1 MICRIVLVTVL
12 CTPLSVAQGQGGG
25 CLSQTKSDIGQDA
38 AGMVKAVVRAP
49 RVVLQPHNLKWEL
62 PIAAATA
69 VFITSVDGHTVGLVT
84 SPAVASDS
92 RKASNAAFGAEIL
105 LGAVP
110 YVAGCAGGRE
120 HARRAGFA
128 ALEGMGYALGTA
140 AVLKEAFNRQSP
152 TSRNSEGDF
161 WEGGKSFPSGHAM
174 GTWGLASALAHK
186 YPQNRPLKWA
196 AYGLAVTTS
205 LLRIPARKH
214 FPSDILVGGTLGYL
228 IGSEIGTR

>member
-1 MICRIVLVTVL
+1 MKESASLAASMKVSKKKTTRPMKIPKMISRY
-12 CTPLSVAQGQGGG
+12 LS
-25 CLSQTKSDIGQDA
+25 
-38 AGMVKAVVRAP
+38 
-49 RVVLQPHNLKWEL
+49 EL

-92 RKASNAAFGAEIL
+92 RKASNAAFAAEIL

-152 TSRNSEGDF
+152 RRETPKAIS
-161 WEGGKSFPSGHAM
+161 GKAGNLS
-174 GTWGLASALAHK
+174 
-186 YPQNRPLKWA
+186 PQ
-196 AYGLAVTTS
+196 
-205 LLRIPARKH
+205 
-214 FPSDILVGGTLGYL
+214 
-228 IGSEIGTR
+228 GTRWGPGGWQARWHTNIPRTGS